1 MMEEMRDEMMDGM
14 MDEMKDEMK
23 DEMSE
28 KLLDVLKAIDEGI
41 DWENEKKLI
50 DDRILD
56 SLAVITMITDLEEA
70 FDVVIGAEEIIP
82 ENFNSLQDLKEML
95 ERLQEN

>member
-70 FDVVIGAEEIIP
+70 FDVEIGAEEIIP

>member
-14 MDEMKDEMK
+14 MDEMMDEMK

-70 FDVVIGAEEIIP
+70 FDVEIGAEEIIP

>member
-14 MDEMKDEMK
+14 MDEMMDEMK

-28 KLLDVLKAIDEGI
+28 KLLDVLKAIYEGI

-70 FDVVIGAEEIIP
+70 FDVEIGAEEIIP